1 MFKCKICGQEC
12 GPKGISSHLKRK
24 HQLSSKDYYDTY
36 LKTDSECKCKICG
49 KETTFCTI
57 LTGYRQYCSTKCSNL
72 DPEIREK
79 IEQTSIEKYG
89 VKCNLNLEETKKR
102 AKVNNQSKE
111 ARTKRAKT
119 NIEKYGTENVY
130 ASDQVKEK
138 IRQTNLE
145 RYGVDYSWQSD
156 DVKEKRKVTSL
167 AKYGTEHPQQSDV
180 VKQHTRQLK
189 QSRLQEF
196 MIQNDCISRGEVIQ
210 QYGFG
215 WTFIVDKIKVHPM
228 YCGNKAFIKNS
239 ELIKIQKYSEINHYQ
254 SSLFEAEVID
264 FIKSIYSGKIINNTR
279 DILKPYELDVYIP
292 DKHIAIECNGTF
304 WHDAEH
310 KNKTYHIDKSKSC
323 RDKGIRLIHVYEW
336 EWSNYPNK
344 IKQLLNISLGS
355 VSKIYARQC
364 EVRLISNQEAKP
376 FNEATHLQGHRNA
389 QVTYGLFYE
398 DELVQLMSFSKTRY
412 NRNIKND
419 SEWEIIRGCPG
430 SNNIVIGG
438 VSRLFKHFVADY
450 TPSKVFSY
458 CDFNKF
464 DGKSYLAL
472 GMTFIGYTCPN
483 KWWIIDRN
491 TVIERNPKHYQELK
505 NNDKIWGSG
514 SLKFEWRKV

>member
-1 MFKCKICGQEC
+1 MFKCKICEQELSN
-12 GPKGISSHLKRK
+12 KGINSHLKRR
-24 HQLSSKDYYDTY
+24 HQTSNQEYYDQFIKK
-36 LKTDSECKCKICG
+36 LNDGICPICG
-49 KETTFCTI
+49 KATKFDTI
-57 LTGYRQYCSTKCSNL
+57 LTGYRKYCSTSCLNL
-72 DPEIREK
+72 DPKIRAK
-79 IEQTSIEKYG
+79 IEKTSIERYG

-130 ASDQVKEK
+130 ASEQVKEK

-156 DVKEKRKVTSL
+156 DVKEKRKVTNL
-167 AKYGTEHPQQSDV
+167 AKYGTEHPHQSDV

-196 MIQNDCISRGEVIQ
+196 MIQNDCISRDEVIQ
-210 QYGFG
+210 KYGFG
-215 WTFIVDKIKVHPM
+215 WTFIVDKINVHPI
-228 YCGNKAFIKNS
+228 YCRNKAFIKNS
-239 ELIKIQKYSEINHYQ
+239 ELINIQKYSEINHYQ
-254 SSLFEAEVID
+254 SSLFETEVIGYT
-264 FIKSIYSGKIINNTR
+264 KSIYSGKVITNTR
-279 DILKPYELDVYIP
+279 DILKPYELDIYIP
-292 DKHIAIECNGTF
+292 AKKIAIECNGSF

-310 KNKTYHIDKSKSC
+310 KNKTYHIDKSKAC
-323 RDKGIRLIHVYEW
+323 RDKGIRLIHIYEW

-355 VSKIYARQC
+355 VSKIYARKC

-376 FNEATHLQGHRNA
+376 FNGATHLQGHRNA
-389 QVTYGLFYE
+389 QITYGLFYK

-412 NRNIKND
+412 NRNLKND
-419 SEWEIIRGCPG
+419 NEWEIIRGCPG

-464 DGKSYLAL
+464 DGNSYLAL
-472 GMTFIGYTCPN
+472 GMSFIGYTGPN
-483 KWWIIDRN
+483 KWWLIN
-491 TVIERNPKHYQELK
+491 GMAIERNPKKYKELK
-505 NNDKIWGSG
+505 GNNILWGSG
-514 SLKFEWRKV
+514 SLKFEWKK

>member
-1 MFKCKICGQEC
+1 MKCLICNTEVSN
-12 GPKGISSHLKRK
+12 KGISSHLRRR
-24 HQLSSKDYYDTY
+24 HQISNQEYYDQFIKK
-36 LKTDSECKCKICG
+36 LNEGICPICS
-49 KETTFCTI
+49 KATKFDTI
-57 LTGYRQYCSTKCSNL
+57 LTGYRKYCSTRCLNL
-72 DPEIREK
+72 DPETRAK
-79 IEQTSIEKYG
+79 IEKTSIERYG
-89 VKCNLNLEETKKR
+89 VKCNLNLEETKKK
-102 AKVNNQSKE
+102 ANINNQSKE

-119 NIEKYGTENVY
+119 NIEKYGAENVY
-130 ASDQVKEK
+130 ASEQVKEK

-156 DVKEKRKVTSL
+156 NVKEKSKVTSL

-196 MIQNDCISRGEVIQ
+196 ILQNDCISRGDVIQ
-210 QYGFG
+210 KYGCG
-215 WTFIVDKIKVHPM
+215 WTFVIDKINVHPI

-239 ELIKIQKYSEINHYQ
+239 ELINIQKYSEINHYQ
-254 SSLFEAEVID
+254 SSLFEAEVIN
-264 FIKSIYSGKIINNTR
+264 FIKSIYFGKIINNTR
-279 DILKPYELDVYIP
+279 DILKPYELDIYIP

-310 KNKTYHIDKSKSC
+310 KNKTYHIGKSKAC

-336 EWSNYPNK
+336 EWSNYPDK

-472 GMTFIGYTCPN
+472 GMTFIGYTGPN

-505 NNDKIWGSG
+505 DNDKIWGSG

>member
-24 HQLSSKDYYDTY
+24 HQLASKNYYDKY
-36 LKTDSECKCKICG
+36 LKKENEGKCIICS
-49 KETTFCTI
+49 KPTTFDTV
-57 LTGYRQYCSTKCSNL
+57 LVGYRDYCSTKCSNL
-72 DPEIREK
+72 DPKIRAK
-79 IEQTSIEKYG
+79 IEKTSLEHYG
-89 VKCNLNLEETKKR
+89 VKCNLNLKEVKEKANHNSQT
-102 AKVNNQSKE
+102 KE
-111 ARTKRAKT
+111 AREKRANT
-119 NIEKYGTENVY
+119 NLEKYGTENVY
-130 ASDQVKEK
+130 ASEQVKEK

-156 DVKEKRKVTSL
+156 DVKEKSKATSL
-167 AKYGTEHPQQSDV
+167 AKYGTEHPQQSDA

-196 MIQNDCISRGEVIQ
+196 MIQNDCISRNEVIEK
-210 QYGFG
+210 YGYG
-215 WTFIVDKIKVHPM
+215 WVFVADKIDVQM
-228 YCGNKAFIKNS
+228 IYCRNSAFVKRS
-239 ELIKIQKYSEINHYQ
+239 DLPKIEKYSSINHYQ
-254 SSLFEAEVID
+254 SSLFESDVVNY
-264 FIKSIYSGKIINNTR
+264 IKSIYSGKVITNTR
-279 DILKPYELDVYIP
+279 DILKPHELDVYIP

-310 KNKTYHIDKSKSC
+310 KNKTYHIDKSKAC

-336 EWSNYPNK
+336 EWSNYPDK

-364 EVRLISNQEAKP
+364 EVRPIANQEAKP
-376 FNEATHLQGHRNA
+376 FNETTHLQGHRNA
-389 QVTYGLFYE
+389 QITYGLFYK

-412 NRNIKND
+412 NRNLGEN
-419 SEWEIIRGCPG
+419 EWEIIRGCPG
-430 SNNIVIGG
+430 SNNIVVGG
-438 VSRLFKHFVADY
+438 VSKLFKHFIEDY
-450 TPSKVFSY
+450 KPNKIFSY

-472 GMTFIGYTCPN
+472 GMTFIGYTGPN

-491 TVIERNPKHYQELK
+491 TIIERNPKYYHELK

-514 SLKFEWRKV
+514 SLKFEWRKP

>member
-1 MFKCKICGQEC
+1 MKCSICNIEVSS
-12 GPKGISSHLKRK
+12 KGISSHLRRR
-24 HQLSSKDYYDTY
+24 HQTSNQEYYDQFIKK
-36 LKTDSECKCKICG
+36 LNEGICPICG
-49 KETTFCTI
+49 KATKFDTI
-57 LTGYRQYCSTKCSNL
+57 LTGYRKYCSTRCLNL
-72 DPEIREK
+72 DPETRAK
-79 IEQTSIEKYG
+79 IEKTSIERYG
-89 VKCNLNLEETKKR
+89 VKCNLNLDATKKK
-102 AKVNNQSKE
+102 ANANSQSKE
-111 ARTKRAKT
+111 SKTKRAKT
-119 NIEKYGTENVY
+119 NVEKYGVENVY
-130 ASDQVKEK
+130 ASERVKEK

-156 DVKEKRKVTSL
+156 AVKEKSKVTSL
-167 AKYGTEHPQQSDV
+167 ARYGTEHPQQSDI

-196 MIQNDCISRGEVIQ
+196 MMQNDCISRDEVIQ
-210 QYGFG
+210 KYGFG
-215 WTFIVDKIKVHPM
+215 WTFIVDKINVHPI
-228 YCGNKAFIKNS
+228 YCGNNAFIKNS
-239 ELIKIQKYSEINHYQ
+239 ELINIQKYSEINHYQ
-254 SSLFEAEVID
+254 SSLFETEVID
-264 FIKSIYSGKIINNTR
+264 YIKSIYSGKVIANTR

-310 KNKTYHIDKSKSC
+310 KNKTYHINKSKSC
-323 RDKGIRLIHVYEW
+323 RDKGIRLIHIYEW
-336 EWSNYPNK
+336 EWSNYLDK

-472 GMTFIGYTCPN
+472 GMTFIGYTGPN

-505 NNDKIWGSG
+505 SNDKIWGSG